1 LKSAEIT
8 EIIEITKSVCSPLGQ
23 SKMQMTVILIFNA
36 TEEIANAVNYPKIR
50 LYSRMIREAQGLIF
64 LLFMTFWFSLEVKM

>member
-1 LKSAEIT
+1 
-8 EIIEITKSVCSPLGQ
+8 
-23 SKMQMTVILIFNA
+23 MQMTVILIFNA